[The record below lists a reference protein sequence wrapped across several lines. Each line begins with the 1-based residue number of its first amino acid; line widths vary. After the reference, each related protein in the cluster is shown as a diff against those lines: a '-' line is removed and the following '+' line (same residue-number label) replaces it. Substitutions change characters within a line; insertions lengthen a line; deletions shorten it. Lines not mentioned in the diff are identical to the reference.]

1 VIKSGGEWISSL
13 LLEDLILRHPGV
25 AEAAVI
31 GVPDPKWIE
40 RPLALLVAK
49 PGQEVSEAQIRTQL
63 HNFAAKGIIPRY
75 GVPERI
81 VFVEAL
87 PKTSVGKL
95 DKKVLRERYAQIKE

>member
-1 VIKSGGEWISSL
+1 MT
-13 LLEDLILRHPGV
+13 
-25 AEAAVI
+25 EAAVI

-49 PGQEVSEAQIRTQL
+49 PGQEVSEAQIRTHL
-63 HNFAAKGIIPRY
+63 NSFATKGSIPCY
-75 GVPERI
+75 SVPERI

-95 DKKVLRERYAQIKE
+95 DKKVLRERYAQ